1 MKKEK
6 QYQILSQIGK
16 KMLNNKNE
24 KYLNYFLNSLLNA
37 IKTLAF
43 SLIAVVGF
51 AALFLVP
58 YIFITI
64 TLEGY
69 PVIQTFVGIIYVVCL
84 LSLPSEKNKSDF
96 D

>member
-24 KYLNYFLNSLLNA
+24 KYLNYFLHSLLNS
-37 IKTLAF
+37 IKTLAI
-43 SLIAVVGF
+43 SLIAVAGF

-58 YIFITI
+58 YIII
-64 TLEGY
+64 ISLDGY
-69 PVIQTFVGIIYVVCL
+69 PIIQTYVGIIYVVWL
-84 LSLPSEKNKSDF
+84 LSLPKKTNKNDF